1 VLHYARE
8 VVNPFTNV
16 RYRNNALPHRLDRPG
31 NSLAGYDAIP
41 MRLLL
46 RLVAC
51 LSLLVAVALLVLLIR
66 SFWRNDSLF
75 IERGPHGYFVASAR
89 GRVGVIEVSGS
100 WHPRRF
106 HYASYEQTDSAVLT
120 TIAKSG
126 DTKNL
131 WILLSGD
138 GNLRSNFGKSRWIA
152 FPYLTPIVPCA
163 ALPAVILIRAWRRRR
178 RFRSGLCA
186 RCGYDLRAS
195 QGRCPECGTIRGEA
209 KDCESA
215 SAARDGEETSA
226 ARAEMAAMR

>member
-1 VLHYARE
+1 MRFL
-8 VVNPFTNV
+8 T
-16 RYRNNALPHRLDRPG
+16 
-31 NSLAGYDAIP
+31 
-41 MRLLL
+41 RLL
-46 RLVAC
+46 AC
-51 LSLLVAVALLVLLIR
+51 LSLLIAVALLVLFIR

-152 FPYLTPIVPCA
+152 FPYLTPLVPCA
-163 ALPAVILIRAWRRRR
+163 ALPAIMLGRAWRRRKR
-178 RFRSGLCA
+178 LRGGLCA

-195 QGRCPECGTIRGEA
+195 QGRCPECGARHGEA
-209 KDCESA
+209 G
-215 SAARDGEETSA
+215 DGDG
-226 ARAEMAAMR
+226 AAMARREESSFPLAR